1 MAARCCANGW
11 TILRRRLVISKRW
24 RRGTSSRGAPEGGQY
39 CFIAEMFVNL
49 RFLAHSKVA
58 APLINFSLSVVAPWF
73 ESARSRCDSAHDST
87 SNRCEE
93 LAFLRLRLSG

>member
-11 TILRRRLVISKRW
+11 TILRQRLVISKRW
-24 RRGTSSRGAPEGGQY
+24 RRGTSSRGAPKGGQY

-73 ESARSRCDSAHDST
+73 ELPRSRSDFPHDYT
-87 SNRCEE
+87 SNRFQE
-93 LAFLRLRLSG
+93 LAFPRFLP